1 LIEKKY
7 KTQPFKQW
15 NTYSN
20 YAALTFSTPTAHEA
34 PTSLRSFTE
43 EELMLKDTVA
53 RFAREVVQPKVQEMD
68 EAELMD
74 SNIIKLMF
82 ENGFMGLETES
93 DYGGAEC
100 SFTAA
105 ILAVEG
111 M

>member
-1 LIEKKY
+1 MLYLIY
-7 KTQPFKQW
+7 FK
-15 NTYSN
+15 
-20 YAALTFSTPTAHEA
+20 
-34 PTSLRSFTE
+34 
-43 EELMLKDTVA
+43 VA

-82 ENGFMGLETES
+82 ENGVSHSLSLFILFCIHEKKFMGLETES